1 MMKYSQEKKSGSPPF
16 AKISFTDIATK
27 SNPKYFKFFCSK
39 ANLSFVPTPSVL
51 LKSIGSLY
59 LSFFK
64 SKIEQ
69 NPPGFKITSFLK
81 FFFVI
86 VSSFLT
92 NLEDF
97 FVSTPDAL

>member
-1 MMKYSQEKKSGSPPF
+1 M
-16 AKISFTDIATK
+16 SFTDIATK
-27 SNPKYFKFFCSK
+27 SNPKYFKFFCCK

-51 LKSIGSLY
+51 LNSKGSLY

-69 NPPGFKITSFLK
+69 NPPGFNIISFLK
-81 FFFVI
+81 FFFEM
-86 VSSFLT
+86 VSSFFT

-97 FVSTPDAL
+97 FVSTPDDLYVEILNSFNV

>member
-1 MMKYSQEKKSGSPPF
+1 M
-16 AKISFTDIATK
+16 SFTDIATK
-27 SNPKYFKFFCSK
+27 SNPKNFRFFCSK
-39 ANLSFVPTPSVL
+39 ANFSLVPTPSVL
-51 LKSIGSLY
+51 LNKIGSLY

-69 NPPGFKITSFLK
+69 KPPGFKIISFLK

-86 VSSFLT
+86 VSSSFT

-97 FVSTPDAL
+97 FVSTPDDL

>member
-1 MMKYSQEKKSGSPPF
+1 MMRYSQEKSGSPPL

-27 SNPKYFKFFCSK
+27 SKPKYFKFFCSK

-51 LKSIGSLY
+51 LSSIGSLY

-69 NPPGFKITSFLK
+69 NHQGLK
-81 FFFVI
+81 LLLF
-86 VSSFLT
+86 
-92 NLEDF
+92 
-97 FVSTPDAL
+97 

>member
-1 MMKYSQEKKSGSPPF
+1 M
-16 AKISFTDIATK
+16 SFTDIATK

-51 LKSIGSLY
+51 LNNIGSLY

-69 NPPGFKITSFLK
+69 KPPGFKINFFSKVFFCYSFK
-81 FFFVI
+81 FFY
-86 VSSFLT
+86 
-92 NLEDF
+92 
-97 FVSTPDAL
+97 